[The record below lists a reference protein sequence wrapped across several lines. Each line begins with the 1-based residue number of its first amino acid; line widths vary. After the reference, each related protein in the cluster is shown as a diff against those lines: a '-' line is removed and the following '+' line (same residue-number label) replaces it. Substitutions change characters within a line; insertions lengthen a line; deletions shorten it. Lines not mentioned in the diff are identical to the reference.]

1 MDLNHLFSADETD
14 EHNHCS
20 TMQLFIKLNV
30 NFFLIVPT
38 QELLSKNMQNN
49 KLMQFDQSLWMET
62 PALVDPNN
70 PIVYNPPLIIK
81 KISDVMVDIMTN
93 EYRLC

>member
-1 MDLNHLFSADETD
+1 MDEPLFSADETD

-49 KLMQFDQSLWMET
+49 KLMQFDQSL
-62 PALVDPNN
+62 
-70 PIVYNPPLIIK
+70 
-81 KISDVMVDIMTN
+81 
-93 EYRLC
+93 